1 MLTVRKG
8 NYRNHEYYY
17 CTAGYL
23 RTPVV
28 SVDNKKLDEEVVKGV
43 SGSDSNIVLSF
54 VENILICLK
63 AEMKAIIMKKWQDK
77 K

>member
-17 CTAGYL
+17 CTTGYL
-23 RTPVV
+23 RAPVV

-43 SGSDSNIVLSF
+43 SGSDSDIVLNF
-54 VENILICLK
+54 VEKYIDMLESRNESNNNE
-63 AEMKAIIMKKWQDK
+63 EMAR
-77 K
+77 

>member
-54 VENILICLK
+54 VEKYIDMLESRNESNNNE
-63 AEMKAIIMKKWQDK
+63 EMAR
-77 K
+77 